1 MCLKQSVLVKDELGC
16 SSRLKYRPKVKV
28 RDKSDSQKEN
38 LPRVRVKSNL
48 DILKKVITI
57 RRKSYRPMLRGT
69 GDGYKK
75 QMKEIINLK

>member
-48 DILKKVITI
+48 DILKKSNNNKKKKLSTNV
-57 RRKSYRPMLRGT
+57 KGYR
-69 GDGYKK
+69 
-75 QMKEIINLK
+75 